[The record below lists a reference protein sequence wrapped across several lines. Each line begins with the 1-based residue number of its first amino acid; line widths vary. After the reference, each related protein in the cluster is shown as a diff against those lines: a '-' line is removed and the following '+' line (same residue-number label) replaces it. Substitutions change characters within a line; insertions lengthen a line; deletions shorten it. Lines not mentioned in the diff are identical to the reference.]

1 MESGRGKCLFA
12 NGGQVGRTFDLLS
25 ICFQDNPVFPPA
37 TFLHKCGAALLS
49 ENWAITAAHC
59 VER

>member
-1 MESGRGKCLFA
+1 MLAKFIIIIFINKIKIVIL
-12 NGGQVGRTFDLLS
+12 
-25 ICFQDNPVFPPA
+25 A